1 MIEIQRAVNIRT
13 RLATAATKT
22 FYRQI
27 SNNPDVARQ
36 IQYTSSIIMLA
47 LRYGEKSAR
56 S

>member
-27 SNNPDVARQ
+27 SNPDVARQ
-36 IQYTSSIIMLA
+36 IQYTTSIIMLA
-47 LRYGEKSAR
+47 LRYGEKSGR